1 MTTRVP
7 NIQFEITNRQLYY
20 PGNNIYTLLLDGMS
34 RHKNRRLKCHMI
46 QAKHQQEEKQA
57 DLGQMKL
64 QILKYHD
71 SQTAS
76 SKS

>member
-1 MTTRVP
+1 
-7 NIQFEITNRQLYY
+7 
-20 PGNNIYTLLLDGMS
+20 
-34 RHKNRRLKCHMI
+34 MI

-71 SQTAS
+71 SQAAS